1 MHMIASFAAT
11 PRCGPICSTAI
22 FTGLG
27 FARTNPSIRYP
38 YDNGRGKRQVALESS
53 RASQVRTFGSRLFPL
68 ISPFLC
74 QSIISLT
81 HKEHGVT
88 HTSIQRRRTLR
99 AGTGNWI
106 LSAALR
112 YNPRHIGLFLVFV
125 SFRFSGLA
133 WIGLLDIPPLLAW
146 STHPFD
152 LAVLVVLV
160 LFSPFI
166 LLSTIS

>member
-1 MHMIASFAAT
+1 MIASSAAT
-11 PRCGPICSTAI
+11 PRCGPIGSTAI

-38 YDNGRGKRQVALESS
+38 YDNGRGKRQVALGSS

-112 YNPRHIGLFLVFV
+112 YNPRHIGLFLFFFFSVFRI
-125 SFRFSGLA
+125 S
-133 WIGLLDIPPLLAW
+133 LDRVAGYTSIACMVYASLRSRRAGR
-146 STHPFD
+146 SRPF
-152 LAVLVVLV
+152 
-160 LFSPFI
+160 FFPFI
-166 LLSTIS
+166 LPFTIS